1 MNRSLNYLVFE
12 CMMALRVISIPKL
25 LSGLSSVVFSSVEFS
40 LSVMSYSSR
49 PHGLQ
54 HARLPWPSS
63 TPGAYSNSCPSSQ
76 LMPSRHLI
84 LCCPLISSSVV
95 PFSSCPQS
103 FPASGSFQWVS
114 SLHQEPKH
122 WSFSFS
128 TSLSKEYSGLISF
141 RIDCFDLLA
150 VQGILKS
157 LLQHHSSKASILWC
171 SAFLWSNSHIHTEL
185 LEKP

>member
-1 MNRSLNYLVFE
+1 MNLSLNYLVFE

-40 LSVMSYSSR
+40 LSLVSYSLL

-54 HARLPWPSS
+54 HARLPCPSPI
-63 TPGAYSNSCPSSQ
+63 PGAYSNSFHRVSWYHPD
-76 LMPSRHLI
+76 
-84 LCCPLISSSVV
+84 ISSSVV
-95 PFSSCPQS
+95 PFSCPQS
-103 FPASGSFQWVS
+103 FSASGSFQWVC
-114 SLHQEPKH
+114 SLHQRPKH

-128 TSLSKEYSGLISF
+128 TSFSNEYSGLISF
-141 RIDCFDLLA
+141 RIVCFDLLE